1 MMNQTVLCL
10 LAGSLTALRLAA
22 AGDAP
27 AKPNIVLFLADDLGY
42 GDIGC
47 YGGSAATPY
56 VDRLAQ
62 EGVRFTSFYANGPE
76 CSPTRTALLTGRY
89 QQRVGGLECAI
100 GTGNVGR
107 YDDAIRLC
115 AQHDLGLPVSEV
127 SLARRLKEAGYATA
141 LIGKWHLGYEDKFA
155 PNAHGFDHA
164 FYCLGG
170 GMDNSPPVDGGPPA
184 RFSAWGTPDPPSYLP
199 VLRLEGAPIRRP
211 GYITDLIAEDAI
223 RWLRQAGQ
231 RPFFLYVPFTAPHA
245 PYQGPED
252 GAPAPLPAD
261 SSRWK
266 QGTADPRVYAA
277 MIERMD
283 QAIGRI
289 LDTVNELGAAANT
302 LVIFA
307 SDNGG
312 TRSAR
317 QGGLRGYKG
326 STFEGGI
333 RVPCIVRWPGVLP
346 ANLTTEQVA
355 VTMDLTAS
363 LVRAAGAAA
372 PVEGRFDGLDI
383 LQRLQ
388 SRRPPVARTL
398 YWRARRGEQTW
409 RAVRDGAL
417 KYVSSQNGKTL
428 EEHLF
433 DLEKDMGEKD
443 DLLARRPEEVAR
455 LQRLLASWEKEVQP
469 RR

>member
-1 MMNQTVLCL
+1 MMSQAVPYLLTV
-10 LAGSLTALRLAA
+10 SLTALRLAA
-22 AGDAP
+22 TGDVP
-27 AKPNIVLFLADDLGY
+27 ARPNIVFLLADDLGY
-42 GDIGC
+42 GDLGC
-47 YGGSAATPY
+47 YGGSAPTPHL
-56 VDRLAQ
+56 DRLAR
-62 EGVRFTSFYANGPE
+62 EGVRFTGFYSNGTE
-76 CSPTRTALLTGRY
+76 CSPTRAALLTGRY

-107 YDDAIRLC
+107 YDDAVRLC
-115 AQHDLGLPVSEV
+115 AQHDLGLPVSEI
-127 SLARRLKEAGYATA
+127 SLARRLKDAGYATA

-155 PNAHGFDHA
+155 PKAHGFDHA

-170 GMDNSPPVDGGPPA
+170 GMDYFHHVEDPPA
-184 RFSAWGTPDPPSYLP
+184 YLP
-199 VLRLEGAPIRRP
+199 VLRLDGAPIRRA
-211 GYITDLIAEDAI
+211 GYITDLIAEDAV
-223 RWLRQAGQ
+223 RWLRRTGQ

-252 GAPAPLPAD
+252 ESPAPLPAD

-266 QGTADPRVYAA
+266 QGSADPHVYAA

-283 QAIGRI
+283 QAVGRI
-289 LDTVNELGAAANT
+289 LDTLNELDAAANT

-346 ANLTTEQVA
+346 ENLTTGQVA

-363 LVRAAGAAA
+363 MVRAAGATL
-372 PVEGRFDGLDI
+372 PVDRPFDGLDI
-383 LQRLQ
+383 LQRFQTGRL
-388 SRRPPVARTL
+388 PVARTL
-398 YWRARRGEQTW
+398 YWRGRRGASTW

-417 KYVSSQNGKTL
+417 KYVSHEDGQRL

-433 DLEKDMGEKD
+433 DLDKDMGETN
-443 DLLARRPEEVAR
+443 DLLASRPQEAAR
-455 LQRLLASWEKEVQP
+455 LRRLLASWEDQVRP

>member
-1 MMNQTVLCL
+1 MNQAMLCL

-22 AGDAP
+22 AGDLP
-27 AKPNIVLFLADDLGY
+27 TRPNIVLLLADDLGY
-42 GDIGC
+42 GDLGC
-47 YGGSAATPY
+47 YGGTAPTPH
-56 VDRLAQ
+56 VDRLSG
-62 EGVRFTSFYANGPE
+62 EGVRFTAFYSNGPE

-115 AQHDLGLPVSEV
+115 AQHDLGLPVSEG
-127 SLARRLKEAGYATA
+127 SLARRLKDVGYATA
-141 LIGKWHLGYEDKFA
+141 IVGKWHLGYEDKFS

-170 GMDNSPPVDGGPPA
+170 GMDYFHHVE
-184 RFSAWGTPDPPSYLP
+184 DPPTYLP
-199 VLRLEGAPIRRP
+199 VLRLNGVPITRP

-223 RWLRQAGQ
+223 RWLHEVGNH
-231 RPFFLYVPFTAPHA
+231 PFFLYVPFTAPHA
-245 PYQGPED
+245 PYQGPND
-252 GAPAPLPAD
+252 DSSTPLPAD

-266 QGTADPRVYAA
+266 QGTADPQVYAA

-283 QAIGRI
+283 QAVGRI
-289 LDTVNELGAAANT
+289 LETLNELDAAANT

-317 QGGLRGYKG
+317 QGGLRGFKG

-346 ANLTTEQVA
+346 KNVTTEQA
-355 VTMDLTAS
+355 TLTMDLTAS
-363 LVRAAGAAA
+363 LVRAAGAAV
-372 PVEGRFDGLDI
+372 PVDRPFDGLDI
-383 LQRLQ
+383 LQGLQ
-388 SRRPPVARTL
+388 GHQPCISRTL
-398 YWRARRGEQTW
+398 YWRGRRGESTW

-417 KYVSSQNGKTL
+417 KYVSHQSGQAV

-433 DLEKDMGEKD
+433 DLNKDMGETQ
-443 DLLARRPEEVAR
+443 DLLASRPEDVAR
-455 LQRLLASWEKEVQP
+455 LKRLLANWEEQVRP